1 MSNPLLDISTLP
13 RFSEI
18 KAEQIEPVIDQILE
32 DNRKK
37 LISLLQQN
45 KEKINWQGLIQ
56 PLEVMDN
63 LLSRCWSPVRHLNS
77 VMSSDEVRK
86 AHDACIPKLSA
97 YSTEQAQN
105 EDLFQAY
112 KKIYESD
119 EFASL
124 ENDKKRTIENALLKF
139 KLSGIALDK
148 NSQQKF
154 KQLKQQ
160 LSEIKTKF
168 EHNVLDATQEWK
180 LHISDEPVL
189 AGLPDYARAMGKQ
202 EAKSEKVA
210 GWIFTLDAPSFM
222 AIMMFADN
230 RELREE
236 MYQAF
241 TTRASNQGPD
251 AGKFDN
257 TDKIEEILQHRLA
270 MAKLLGFENYAELS
284 IADKMAESTDEV
296 LKFLNDLV
304 SKAYPRAVEEF
315 EQLKTFAQQQCDIDD
330 LQAWDVA
337 YCSEK
342 LKQQEYG
349 ISQEELKPYFPA
361 PKVIQGL
368 FNIVNKL
375 YGINIK
381 QKNDVD
387 VWHKDVTF
395 YEITDEQGDLTGSFY
410 LDLYARSNKRGG
422 AWMDECVSRMICD
435 DKVQSP
441 VAYLTCNLTPPVD
454 NNPALLTHDEVTTL
468 FHEFGH
474 GLHHMLTKVDALF
487 VSGIN
492 GVEWDAVELPSQF
505 MENWCWEKQGLEMI
519 ASHFQTNEPLPEDL
533 FNKLI
538 KAKNFQSAMIMV
550 RQLEFALFDFRLH
563 MEYGTDK
570 FKGVQALLDEI
581 RQQVAVII
589 PPAFNQFQNSFSHI
603 FAGGYSAGY
612 YSYKWAEVLSAD
624 AFSKFEE
631 EGIFD
636 KQTGKAFLNNILEK
650 GGSARAMDL
659 FKSFRGREPQIDA
672 LLRHSGLS
680 SD

>member
-1 MSNPLLDISTLP
+1 MSTPLLDISTLP
-13 RFSEI
+13 PFSKI
-18 KAEQIEPVIDQILE
+18 KAEQIEPTIDQILA

-37 LISLLQQN
+37 LKTLLKQNENKIS
-45 KEKINWQGLIQ
+45 WQTIIQ
-56 PLEVMDN
+56 PLEEMDN
-63 LLSRCWSPVRHLNS
+63 VLSKYWSPVRHLNS
-77 VMSSDEVRK
+77 VMSSDEIRK

-105 EDLFQAY
+105 EDLYQAY
-112 KKIYESD
+112 KSIYKSED
-119 EFASL
+119 FNSL
-124 ENDKKRTIENALLKF
+124 EDDRKRTIENALLKF

-148 NSQQKF
+148 NNKEKF
-154 KQLKQQ
+154 KQIKQH
-160 LSEIKTKF
+160 LSELKTKF

-180 LHISDEPVL
+180 LHITKESVL
-189 AGLPDYARAMGKQ
+189 AGLPDYAKAMGKQ
-202 EAKSEKVA
+202 EAKNEKVP

-222 AIMMFADN
+222 SIMTYADD

-241 TTRASNQGPD
+241 TTRASNEGPD

-257 TDKIEEILQHRLA
+257 TDKIEEILEQRLA
-270 MAKLLGFENYAELS
+270 MAKLLGFDNYAELS
-284 IADKMAESTDEV
+284 IADKMAETTDDV

-304 SKAYPRAVEEF
+304 SKSYPLAIKEI
-315 EQLKTFAQQQCDIDD
+315 EQLKVFAKEECDIDD

-368 FNIVNKL
+368 FNIVKQL
-375 YGINIK
+375 YGISIEQK
-381 QKNDVD
+381 QDMD

-395 YEITDEQGDLTGSFY
+395 YEITDDQGELRGAFY
-410 LDLYARSNKRGG
+410 LDLYARANKRGG
-422 AWMDECVSRMICD
+422 AWMDECVSRMVCD
-435 DKVQSP
+435 NKIQTP

-454 NNPALLTHDEVTTL
+454 NDPALLTHDEVTTL

-474 GLHHMLTKVDALF
+474 GLHHMLTKVNALF

-505 MENWCWEKQGLEMI
+505 MENWCWEKEGLEMI
-519 ASHFQTNEPLPEDL
+519 ASHYQSGESLPEDL

-538 KAKNFQSAMIMV
+538 KAKNFQSAMFMV

-563 MEYGTDK
+563 MEYGTDQ

-581 RQQVAVII
+581 RQQVAVVI
-589 PPAFNQFQNSFSHI
+589 PPKFNKFQNSFTHI

-624 AFSKFEE
+624 AFSMFEE
-631 EGIFD
+631 KGIFD
-636 KQTGKAFLNNILEK
+636 EDTGKAFLHNILEK
-650 GGSARAMDL
+650 GGSAKAMEL

-680 SD
+680 

>member
-1 MSNPLLDISTLP
+1 MSTPLLDISTLP
-13 RFSEI
+13 PFSKI
-18 KAEQIEPVIDQILE
+18 KAEQIEPTIDQILA

-37 LISLLQQN
+37 LKTLLKQNENKIS
-45 KEKINWQGLIQ
+45 WQTIIQ
-56 PLEVMDN
+56 PLEEMDN
-63 LLSRCWSPVRHLNS
+63 VLSKYWSPVRHLNS
-77 VMSSDEVRK
+77 VMSSDEIRK

-105 EDLFQAY
+105 EDLYQAY
-112 KKIYESD
+112 KSIYKSED
-119 EFASL
+119 FNSL
-124 ENDKKRTIENALLKF
+124 EDDRKRTIENALLKF

-148 NSQQKF
+148 NNKEKF
-154 KQLKQQ
+154 KQIKQH
-160 LSEIKTKF
+160 LSELKTKF

-180 LHISDEPVL
+180 LHITKESVL
-189 AGLPDYARAMGKQ
+189 AGLPDYAKAMGKQ
-202 EAKSEKVA
+202 EAKNEKVP

-222 AIMMFADN
+222 SIMTYADD

-241 TTRASNQGPD
+241 TTRASNEGPD

-257 TDKIEEILQHRLA
+257 TDKIEEILEQRLA
-270 MAKLLGFENYAELS
+270 MAKLLGFDNYAELS
-284 IADKMAESTDEV
+284 IADKMAETTDDV

-304 SKAYPRAVEEF
+304 SKSYPLAIKEI
-315 EQLKTFAQQQCDIDD
+315 EQLKDFAKEECDIDD

-368 FNIVNKL
+368 FNIVKQL
-375 YGINIK
+375 YGISIEQK
-381 QKNDVD
+381 QDMD

-395 YEITDEQGDLTGSFY
+395 YEITDDQGELRGAFY
-410 LDLYARSNKRGG
+410 LDLYARANKRGG
-422 AWMDECVSRMICD
+422 AWMDECVSRMVCD
-435 DKVQSP
+435 NKIQTP

-454 NNPALLTHDEVTTL
+454 NDPALLTHDEVTTL

-474 GLHHMLTKVDALF
+474 GLHHMLTKVNALF

-505 MENWCWEKQGLEMI
+505 MENWCWEKEGLEMI
-519 ASHFQTNEPLPEDL
+519 ASHYQSGESLPEDL

-538 KAKNFQSAMIMV
+538 KAKNFQSAMFMV

-563 MEYGTDK
+563 MEYGTDQ

-581 RQQVAVII
+581 RQQVAVVI
-589 PPAFNQFQNSFSHI
+589 PPKFNKFQNSFTHI

-624 AFSKFEE
+624 AFSMFEE
-631 EGIFD
+631 KGIFD
-636 KQTGKAFLNNILEK
+636 EDTGKAFLHNILEK
-650 GGSARAMDL
+650 GGSAKAMEL

-680 SD
+680 

>member
-18 KAEQIEPVIDQILE
+18 KAQQIEPVIDQILA

-37 LISLLQQN
+37 LISLLKQN
-45 KEKINWQGLIQ
+45 KEEINWQSLIQ
-56 PLEVMDN
+56 PLEEMDN
-63 LLSRCWSPVRHLNS
+63 FLSRCWSPVRHLNS
-77 VMSSDEVRK
+77 VMSSDEIRK

-105 EDLFQAY
+105 EDLYQAY

-119 EFASL
+119 AFSSL
-124 ENDKKRTIENALLKF
+124 ESDKKRTIENALLKF

-148 NSQQKF
+148 NGQQKF
-154 KQLKQQ
+154 KQIKQQ

-180 LHISDEPVL
+180 LHVSDEPVL
-189 AGLPDYARAMGKQ
+189 AGLPDYAKAMGKQ
-202 EAKSEKVA
+202 EAKTEKVA

-222 AIMMFADN
+222 AIMMYADS

-257 TDKIEEILQHRLA
+257 TDKIEEILQHRLD

-304 SKAYPRAVEEF
+304 SKSHPRALEEI
-315 EQLKTFAQQQCDIDD
+315 EQLKTFAKQQCDIDD

-342 LKQQEYG
+342 LKQQQYG

-368 FNIVNKL
+368 FNIVKQL
-375 YGINIK
+375 YGISIK
-381 QKNDVD
+381 QKDDVD

-395 YEITDEQGDLTGSFY
+395 YEITDEQGELRGSFY

-422 AWMDECVSRMICD
+422 AWMDECVSRMICG

-505 MENWCWEKQGLEMI
+505 MENWCWEKQGIEMI
-519 ASHFQTNEPLPEDL
+519 ASHYQTNEPLPEDL

-563 MEYGTDK
+563 MEYGTDE
-570 FKGVQALLDEI
+570 FKGVQAILDEI
-581 RQQVAVII
+581 RQQVAVVI
-589 PPAFNQFQNSFSHI
+589 PPAFNQFQNSFTHI

-631 EGIFD
+631 KGIFD
-636 KQTGKAFLNNILEK
+636 KDTGKAFLNNILEK
-650 GGSARAMDL
+650 GGSARAMEL
-659 FKSFRGREPQIDA
+659 FKNFRGREPQIDA

-680 SD
+680 